1 MKNTLEGDDSRLDDT
16 EECLGDLEER
26 IKEVIQKEK
35 INENSLRDL

>member
-1 MKNTLEGDDSRLDDT
+1 MKNTLEGDDSRLDDI